1 MAANEATRTTEQ
13 LRADLEQLKANM
25 SELMDAFGR
34 QVRGRGR
41 DGLRSLYDVRDRT
54 QAQARRSLE
63 AVEDQVVDRPLT
75 SVLVA
80 LGVGVLIGAALDWTA
95 RR

>member
-13 LRADLEQLKANM
+13 LRADLDQLRANM
-25 SELMDAFGR
+25 SEVMSAIGRDVGNRGR
-34 QVRGRGR
+34 QGMRGF
-41 DGLRSLYDVRDRT
+41 YDVRDRT
-54 QAQARRSLE
+54 QAQARKSLE

-80 LGVGVLIGAALDWTA
+80 LGIGVLIGAALDWTA